1 MEEIIQVLKKVNT
14 DDSRFLINIIKAYN
28 SFIEDIKSK
37 QRNTKINIEKSST
50 NLKEGI
56 VNLDEIS
63 ADKYYYTKMKLRRD
77 NIIELLKKTD
87 LMMLLNK
94 KILNNIIFCEK
105 EIKVPTFEKDKID
118 IIELIRNL
126 NDNNITNIKMVANSI
141 TELNLFKEEQINM
154 ALEIIKINTFK
165 ERISKIYDKI
175 YNYLQKDFIA
185 NNYCDFI
192 KDKCVAQRRF
202 HLYPLTSKDGCCF
215 MQIRKCTHLKNG
227 KCDTNCMACR
237 LFSCPYLTKRG
248 IGYYANEFI
257 LLKAFLDKNQRK
269 KLVFE
274 FYKSKEE
281 VLKQIMK

>member
-1 MEEIIQVLKKVNT
+1 MEEIIQALKEVKSDN
-14 DDSRFLINIIKAYN
+14 SRFLINIIKAQN
-28 SFIEDIKSK
+28 SFIEDIKNK
-37 QRNTKINIEKSST
+37 QQHTKINLEKSST

-87 LMMLLNK
+87 IKMLSNK
-94 KILNNIIFCEK
+94 KILNSIIFCEK
-105 EIKVPTFEKDKID
+105 EIKSPIYEQDKMD
-118 IIELIRNL
+118 IVELIKEFNK
-126 NDNNITNIKMVANSI
+126 NNITSIKMVANSI

-154 ALEIIKINTFK
+154 ALEIIKNNNFK
-165 ERISKIYDKI
+165 ERISKLYDII

-192 KDKCVAQRRF
+192 KDKCVAQRRVHF
-202 HLYPLTSKDGCCF
+202 YPLTNKDGCCF
-215 MQIRKCTHLKNG
+215 MHIRKCTHLNKG

-248 IGYYANEFI
+248 IGYYANEFV
-257 LLKAFLDKNQRK
+257 LLKAFLNKDQRK

-281 VLKQIMK
+281 ILKQII

>member
-1 MEEIIQVLKKVNT
+1 MEEIIQALKEVNS
-14 DDSRFLINIIKAYN
+14 DNSRFLINIIKAQN
-28 SFIEDIKSK
+28 SFIEDIKNK
-37 QRNTKINIEKSST
+37 QQHTKINLEKSST

-87 LMMLLNK
+87 IKMLSNK
-94 KILNNIIFCEK
+94 KILNSVIFCEK
-105 EIKVPTFEKDKID
+105 EIKSPIYEQDKMD
-118 IIELIRNL
+118 IVELIKEFNK
-126 NDNNITNIKMVANSI
+126 NNITSIKMVASSI

-154 ALEIIKINTFK
+154 ALEIIKNNNFK
-165 ERISKIYDKI
+165 ERISKLYDII

-202 HLYPLTSKDGCCF
+202 HLYPLTQKDGCCF
-215 MQIRKCTHLKNG
+215 MNIRKCTHLNNG
-227 KCDTNCMACR
+227 QCDTECIACR

-257 LLKAFLDKNQRK
+257 LLKAFLDKEQRR

-281 VLKQIMK
+281 ILKQII

>member
-1 MEEIIQVLKKVNT
+1 MEEIIQALKEVNS
-14 DDSRFLINIIKAYN
+14 DNSRFLINIIKAQN
-28 SFIEDIKSK
+28 SFIEDIKNK
-37 QRNTKINIEKSST
+37 QKHTKINLEKSST

-87 LMMLLNK
+87 IKMLSNK
-94 KILNNIIFCEK
+94 KILNSVIFCEK
-105 EIKVPTFEKDKID
+105 EIKSPIYEQDKMD
-118 IIELIRNL
+118 IVELIKEFNK
-126 NDNNITNIKMVANSI
+126 NNITSIKMVASSI

-154 ALEIIKINTFK
+154 ALEIIKNNNFK
-165 ERISKIYDKI
+165 ERISKLYDII

-202 HLYPLTSKDGCCF
+202 HLYPLTQKDGCCF
-215 MQIRKCTHLKNG
+215 MNIRKCTHLNNG
-227 KCDTNCMACR
+227 QCDTECIACR

-257 LLKAFLDKNQRK
+257 LLKAFLDKEQRR

-281 VLKQIMK
+281 ILKQII

>member
-1 MEEIIQVLKKVNT
+1 MEEIIQALKEVNS
-14 DDSRFLINIIKAYN
+14 DNSRFLINIIRAQN
-28 SFIEDIKSK
+28 SFIEDIKNK
-37 QRNTKINIEKSST
+37 QQHTKINLEKSST

-87 LMMLLNK
+87 IKMLSNK
-94 KILNNIIFCEK
+94 KILNSIIFCEK
-105 EIKVPTFEKDKID
+105 EIKSPIYEQDKMD
-118 IIELIRNL
+118 IVELIKEFNK
-126 NDNNITNIKMVANSI
+126 NNITSINMVANSI
-141 TELNLFKEEQINM
+141 TELNLFKEEQINL

-165 ERISKIYDKI
+165 EKISKIYDII

-202 HLYPLTSKDGCCF
+202 HLYPLTQKDGCCF
-215 MQIRKCTHLKNG
+215 MNIRKCTHLNNG
-227 KCDTNCMACR
+227 QCDTECIACR

-248 IGYYANEFI
+248 IGYYADEFI
-257 LLKAFLDKNQRK
+257 LLKSFLNKDQRR

-281 VLKQIMK
+281 ILKKII